1 MIQNVLE
8 MNYYDYVRLR
18 ELEMDCMS
26 EKQEMVIGRE
36 LSRGYIIGSR
46 VAL

>member
-8 MNYYDYVRLR
+8 MNDYDYVL
-18 ELEMDCMS
+18 EFEMDCMS
-26 EKQEMVIGRE
+26 DKQEMVISGE
-36 LSRGYIIGSR
+36 LSRGYIIGSG